1 MEAMAILLGISLL
14 FAQPAPPPLEVDQ
27 LAKLLRAKETAKALT
42 LLKRIGTL
50 EHNDAEAK
58 ALVKLIRNRR
68 IPKPPAVLEA
78 CFLALKG
85 IKSRKVTR
93 DLKALRKLNPL
104 RKDPA
109 VRIGICR
116 ALQGSADPAGA
127 ETIRALLRDPVDAVV
142 AAAAEAAGAYR
153 TAKQSIRKELFKTL
167 VDIYVGTWNLKNSVQ
182 PDLKTEMRRA
192 ERKWERIRKPM
203 EKSMQLLSN
212 VTRNDPPAWRRWWN
226 KNKHKRW
233 GELEE

>member
-1 MEAMAILLGISLL
+1 MEVMAILLGMILL
-14 FAQPAPPPLEVDQ
+14 SAPPAPAPLKVDR
-27 LAKLLRAKETAKALT
+27 LAKLLRAKETAKALA
-42 LLKRIGTL
+42 LLKQIGAL
-50 EHNDAEAK
+50 EHDDAEAK

-68 IPKPPAVLEA
+68 VFKPPAVLEA

-85 IKSRKVTR
+85 IKSRKITR
-93 DLKALRKLNPL
+93 DLEAMRKLNPL
-104 RKDPA
+104 RKDPK

-127 ETIRALLRDPVDAVV
+127 ETLAALLRDPDDTVV

-153 TAKQSIRKELFKTL
+153 TAKQSIRKDLFKTI

-182 PDLKTEMRRA
+182 ADLKTEMRRA
-192 ERKWERIRKPM
+192 ERKWELIHKPM
-203 EKSMQLLSN
+203 EKSMRLLSN
-212 VTRNDPPAWRRWWN
+212 ATRNDPPAWRRWWN

-233 GELEE
+233 GELED